1 MNQPWIATLRVR
13 RFTCA
18 HYRVVVLS
26 VKVFD
31 RRCEGATWD
40 VDRPRLPRYNHRHP
54 YHKSPSI
61 ITMRIASLL
70 PSATEIVCALGL
82 ADGLV
87 GVSHECD
94 YPPEVVADLP
104 KLTASAI
111 PPGLSSAEVDRA
123 VSERLRR
130 GDGLYNLDEEKL
142 AALRPDLL
150 ITQEL
155 CDVCAVSFSQ
165 VQALARRLPV

>member
-1 MNQPWIATLRVR
+1 MLTGRAALVRIA
-13 RFTCA
+13 F
-18 HYRVVVLS
+18 
-26 VKVFD
+26 
-31 RRCEGATWD
+31 
-40 VDRPRLPRYNHRHP
+40 
-54 YHKSPSI
+54 I
-61 ITMRIASLL
+61 MRIASLL

-82 ADGLV
+82 AESLV

-94 YPPEVVADLP
+94 YPPEVVAHLP
-104 KLTASAI
+104 RLTASAI
-111 PPGLSSAEVDRA
+111 PSGLTSAEIDRA

-130 GDGLYNLDEEKL
+130 GDGLYDVDEERL

-165 VQALARRLPV
+165 VQAL

>member
-1 MNQPWIATLRVR
+1 
-13 RFTCA
+13 
-18 HYRVVVLS
+18 
-26 VKVFD
+26 
-31 RRCEGATWD
+31 
-40 VDRPRLPRYNHRHP
+40 
-54 YHKSPSI
+54 
-61 ITMRIASLL
+61 MRIASLL

-82 ADGLV
+82 ADCLV

-94 YPPEVVADLP
+94 YPPDVVADLP
-104 KLTASAI
+104 RLTASAL

-130 GDGLYNLDEEKL
+130 GEGLYVLEEDRL

-155 CDVCAVSFSQ
+155 CDVCAVAFSQ
-165 VQALARRLPV
+165 VKALAARLPGRPAVLSLTPPNLSGIFDDVLAVAEAAGVRKRGERLVSGLQARLDAVRAAVAGRPQPRVFAC